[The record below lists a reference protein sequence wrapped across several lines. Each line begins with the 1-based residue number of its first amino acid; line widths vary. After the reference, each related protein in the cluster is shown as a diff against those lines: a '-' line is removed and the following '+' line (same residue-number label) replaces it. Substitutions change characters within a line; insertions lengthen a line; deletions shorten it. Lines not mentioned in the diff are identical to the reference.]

1 MRLLDTREKKSPR
14 FIEEEFDTIPGTLDA
29 GDMLIGEKVSSL
41 QWKGYG
47 IEFKLSLSDQ
57 QNGDYGIHTE
67 PIERFHDECANKI
80 QPFMIKNPK
89 CDFHAIWW
97 VEREVSDHEKKMW
110 DHYCFQYYV
119 WGHVVHSKKAFLKLL
134 RDIERGDYQRDELF
148 IKRSHD
154 EPTILAKMLRQFPG
168 ISSTKAIEVANG
180 FNNCIPNLYKT
191 RYVVDFERMDKLI
204 GLKKKGGPRKLSVD
218 LIHWLETGEML

>member
-119 WGHVVHSKKAFLKLL
+119 WGHVVHSKKAFLKLI

-154 EPTILAKMLRQFPG
+154 EPTPWAKMLRQIDG
-168 ISSTKAIEVANG
+168 VSSQMAIDLDQNADLWLDV
-180 FNNCIPNLYKT
+180 K
-191 RYVVDFERMDKLI
+191 VVDEQLLNEAI
-204 GLKKKGGPRKLSVD
+204 GLKKDGTPKKLAQKIKFV
-218 LIHWLETGEML
+218 LEERVYP